1 MPANKSTREE
11 FDKEL
16 KILLHDIEVMGR
28 LVSTAL
34 TNSVRALLNNDREL
48 AQQVIKGDDNID
60 LMQIMI
66 EDKCILL
73 IALQQPLAKDLRVLT
88 TALKIVTDL
97 ERIGDYAENIARL
110 SVKKIKDYNIAAKY
124 AAFEDMAKEV
134 AYMLESSLHAY
145 VNVDIKKAEEVH
157 QHDDVVDAYCKALH
171 SDILKQIQ
179 ENVEDVDLLTGIL
192 AILHYLERAGDHVTN
207 ISEWVVYLSTG
218 KRYRV

>member
-1 MPANKSTREE
+1 MGTKGTREE
-11 FDKEL
+11 LDKEL
-16 KILLHDIEVMGR
+16 TMLMHDIEVMGR
-28 LVSTAL
+28 LVSTSII
-34 TNSVRALLNNDREL
+34 TSVKALLSGEREL

-110 SVKKIKDYNIAAKY
+110 SVKKIKDYDMTDKY
-124 AAFEDMAKEV
+124 AAFEEMAKEV
-134 AYMLESSLHAY
+134 AYMLENSINAY
-145 VNVDIKKAEEVH
+145 VNVDIKKAEEIH
-157 QHDDVVDAYCKALH
+157 QHDDVVDAYCKSLH
-171 SDILKQIQ
+171 NDILKQIQ
-179 ENVEDVDLLTGIL
+179 ENAENVDLLTGIL

>member
-1 MPANKSTREE
+1 MGTKGTREE
-11 FDKEL
+11 LDKEL
-16 KILLHDIEVMGR
+16 KMLMHDIEVMGK
-28 LVSTAL
+28 LVSTAI
-34 TNSVRALLNNDREL
+34 TTAVQALLTGDREL

-60 LMQIMI
+60 LMQFMI

-110 SVKKIKDYNIAAKY
+110 SVKKIKDYNIAEKY
-124 AAFEDMAKEV
+124 GAFEDMSKEV
-134 AYMLESSLHAY
+134 AYMLENSINAY
-145 VNVDIKKAEEVH
+145 VNVDIKKAEEIH

-171 SDILKQIQ
+171 NDILKQIQ
-179 ENVEDVDLLTGIL
+179 ENAENVDLLTGIL